1 MLTYIFVILSGY
13 ALKKLKILTNL
24 ILNIPKVSVRYPP
37 EMNDG
42 NPPFRVYASS
52 FLNIDADH

>member
-13 ALKKLKILTNL
+13 ALKKLKIVNNL
-24 ILNIPKVSVRYPP
+24 ILNIPKVFVRYPP
-37 EMNDG
+37 EMNNG
-42 NPPFRVYASS
+42 NPQFRVYVSS